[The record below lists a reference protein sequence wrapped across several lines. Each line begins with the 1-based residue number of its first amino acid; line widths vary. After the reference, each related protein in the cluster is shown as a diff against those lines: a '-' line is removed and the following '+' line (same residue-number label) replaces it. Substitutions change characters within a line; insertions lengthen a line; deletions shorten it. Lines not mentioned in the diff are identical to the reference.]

1 MITKDPTEFYMSD
14 TDRSRRNNMQML
26 ERKQEAIHCRC
37 GYTWNTKSQLGYV
50 TCPSCRHLNHR
61 GTGGIIDTK

>member
-1 MITKDPTEFYMSD
+1 
-14 TDRSRRNNMQML
+14 MQML

-37 GYTWNTKSQLGYV
+37 GYIWNTKSVLQYV

-61 GTGGIIDTK
+61 RNDRAGEAVTE